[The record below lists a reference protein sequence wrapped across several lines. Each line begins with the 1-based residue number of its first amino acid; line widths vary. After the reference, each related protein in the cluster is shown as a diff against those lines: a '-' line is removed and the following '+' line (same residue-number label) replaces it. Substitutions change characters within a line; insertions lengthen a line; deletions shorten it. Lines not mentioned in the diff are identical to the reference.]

1 MNDLMTTRFDQI
13 IMNIGPLQSR
23 RIAWMMMQ
31 VDDDAN
37 G

>member
-23 RIAWMMMQ
+23 WIAS